1 MIAEGARLGG
11 NRGVNDAWKAEIG
24 SALDREDHEMLC
36 HLARGQTA
44 KVLRYLSG
52 RLFSGTEEEKWRAVR
67 ALGVVVGDRDL
78 VNWEKATELLRRFFW
93 ALNDESG
100 AVPYGV
106 PEAIGEVLA
115 VRPELQR
122 DFLPILCSLVTD
134 AEMCQTGEIERG
146 VFWALGRVGP
156 PVARCSPE
164 AVEALRAASSTHPD
178 PETRQVAARSLAS
191 LANADAKP

>member
-1 MIAEGARLGG
+1 MNA
-11 NRGVNDAWKAEIG
+11 AWKEQIE
-24 SALDREDHEMLC
+24 SALAEESPEALLD
-36 HLARGQTA
+36 LARSQAGRA
-44 KVLRYLSG
+44 LRYLTG
-52 RLFSGTEEEKWRAVR
+52 RLCSADEKEKWQSVR
-67 ALGVVVGDRDL
+67 AIGIVVGDAQL
-78 VNWEKATELLRRFFW
+78 VSLQKATDLIRRFVW

-134 AEMCQTGEIERG
+134 AEMFQTGEIERG

-164 AVEALRAASSTHPD
+164 AVEAIRAASATHPD
-178 PETRQVAARSLAS
+178 PETRRAAARSLAL
-191 LANADAKP
+191 LANADAGP